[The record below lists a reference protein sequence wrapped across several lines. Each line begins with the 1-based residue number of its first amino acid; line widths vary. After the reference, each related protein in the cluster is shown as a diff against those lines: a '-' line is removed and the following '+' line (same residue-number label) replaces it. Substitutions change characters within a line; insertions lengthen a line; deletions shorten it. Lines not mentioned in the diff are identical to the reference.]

1 MNISARLQ
9 ENVLR
14 ALLSVM
20 IDFSVEISLMSQ
32 LINVVCSSST
42 FTSSKTP
49 QLASRDAFML
59 CDNFMDLIQ
68 R

>member
-42 FTSSKTP
+42 FTSSKTHHINHIIM
-49 QLASRDAFML
+49 SML
-59 CDNFMDLIQ
+59 HLIVMVYSF
-68 R
+68 